1 MKKGSKILLG
11 FLIIIVI
18 IIVGSVL
25 FFQSMQKGIE
35 SLIEMEIEDVD
46 LSMVEDGVY
55 AGTYQQ
61 LPVTVELMVTVVNHD
76 ITSIE
81 ITKHFNGQGSPAEA
95 ITDDIV
101 SEDTLLIDAIAGA
114 TVSSKCILLAV
125 KDALTP

>member
-11 FLIIIVI
+11 FLIIVVIIVI
-18 IIVGSVL
+18 GSGL
-25 FFQSMQKGIE
+25 LFQSMQKGIE
-35 SLIEMEIEDVD
+35 SLIEMEIEDID
-46 LSMVEDGVY
+46 LSLVEDGIY
-55 AGTYQQ
+55 TGTYQQ
-61 LPVTVELMVTVVNHD
+61 LPVTVDLLVTVVNHD

-81 ITKHFNGQGSPAEA
+81 ITKHFNGQGITAEA

-101 SEDTLLIDAIAGA
+101 SEDTLLIDTVAGA